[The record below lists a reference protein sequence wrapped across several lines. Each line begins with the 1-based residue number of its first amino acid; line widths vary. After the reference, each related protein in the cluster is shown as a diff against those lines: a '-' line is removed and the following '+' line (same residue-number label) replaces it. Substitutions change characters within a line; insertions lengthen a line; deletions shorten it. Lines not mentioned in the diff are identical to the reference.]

1 MAKSIT
7 ASVKRASFLCLV
19 GGGFLLLA
27 GCDRGSSDTFTAP
40 TAPTSNTTT
49 ISIVGQRGSQSF
61 SPNAASAGGRMVV
74 WRNDDRDTH
83 RIVANDGSFDTGDIA
98 PGATSTMVQMPR
110 IGLNYYCLIHPTT
123 MFGAIG
129 GGGGEA
135 PRHVRA
141 STAIRP
147 SRTKGK
153 STKFWMQHRFEE
165 KRRLVPTN

>member
-1 MAKSIT
+1 MAKRIT

-49 ISIVGQRGSQSF
+49 ISIVGERLFQSF
-61 SPNAASAGGRMVV
+61 SPNPAFAGGRAVV
-74 WRNDDRDTH
+74 WRNDNGDTH
-83 RIVANDGSFDTGDIA
+83 RIVANDGSFDTGDLA

-135 PRHVRA
+135 PPACEGVYCD
-141 STAIRP
+141 
-147 SRTKGK
+147 
-153 STKFWMQHRFEE
+153 
-165 KRRLVPTN
+165 